1 MIIHSVH
8 TEKEIA
14 IFNIQCFNSILFV
27 ALEFDLKPLH
37 TTVASIIYET
47 IVKYILLNAAYCLTI
62 LHSNI
67 QLETY
72 SIGNLNSQSCLF
84 CNCWQSGVK
93 HTIYQYKNILVEP
106 LYRGHSA
113 YGTPL

>member
-1 MIIHSVH
+1 MFQ
-8 TEKEIA
+8 
-14 IFNIQCFNSILFV
+14 FNIICS
-27 ALEFDLKPLH
+27 LEFDLKPLH
-37 TTVASIIYET
+37 TTVASSIYET
-47 IVKYILLNAAYCLTI
+47 IVKYILLDAAYCLTI

-93 HTIYQYKNILVEP
+93 HTIYQYKKTLVEP